1 MIRKA
6 VGSDFNDYYRLIC
19 ELEEQV
25 FEKTSFHEL
34 YDRILNHPMY
44 ELYVYEENEQVIGIM
59 TLFFSEKLHHNGL
72 TGEILELD
80 IQNGFRGR
88 GIGSEMLKAALT
100 AAEDRHAL
108 ELELSSSMRR
118 TDAHR
123 FYENSGFRKDHYN
136 FTLPLR

>member
-59 TLFFSEKLHHNGL
+59 TLFFSEKLHHASFATFSTYCFTDSL
-72 TGEILELD
+72 
-80 IQNGFRGR
+80 
-88 GIGSEMLKAALT
+88 SSALT
-100 AAEDRHAL
+100 
-108 ELELSSSMRR
+108 
-118 TDAHR
+118 
-123 FYENSGFRKDHYN
+123 
-136 FTLPLR
+136 